1 MLNWSQVEDNEY
13 VKRTRVR
20 LRLEEG
26 NTKLTVWR
34 SDIYFGFV
42 WRDRYKEGHA
52 KIKRTRGSP
61 CAQ

>member
-1 MLNWSQVEDNEY
+1 VDIDRRQ
-13 VKRTRVR
+13 KRTSTRVG

-26 NTKLTVWR
+26 DNKFKLTVWR

-42 WRDRYKEGHA
+42 WRDTYKEGHA